1 MKKKGRPNIPDFSK
15 KKPSG
20 GVPQG
25 SKVQQPTRA
34 ATPAPM
40 GKPQST
46 SAKSGGRRGT

>member
-1 MKKKGRPNIPDFSK
+1 MKKKGRPDIPDFSK
-15 KKPSG
+15 KKPTR

-25 SKVQQPTRA
+25 AKAQQPTRVTA
-34 ATPAPM
+34 PAPM